1 MRLMA
6 DFTMRYRI
14 KQILIEQHNMSESVA
29 NIAMLGHGKAI
40 QEAYQYN
47 IAPEAV
53 AEAIYESWK
62 KENK

>member
-1 MRLMA
+1 
-6 DFTMRYRI
+6 MRYRI
-14 KQILIEQHNMSESVA
+14 KQILMQKHNLSESVA

-53 AEAIYESWK
+53 AEVIYINYMANMKGS
-62 KENK
+62 

>member
-1 MRLMA
+1 M
-6 DFTMRYRI
+6 DEFTMRYKI
-14 KQILIEQHNMSESVA
+14 KQILIQQHHLTEPIA

-62 KENK
+62 KEHK

>member
-1 MRLMA
+1 
-6 DFTMRYRI
+6 MRYKI
-14 KQILIEQHNMSESVA
+14 KQILMERHHLSESVA

-53 AEAIYESWK
+53 AEAIYQTWK
-62 KENK
+62 KEHK

>member
-1 MRLMA
+1 
-6 DFTMRYRI
+6 MRYKI
-14 KQILIEQHNMSESVA
+14 KQILMERHHLSESET

-53 AEAIYESWK
+53 AEAIYQSWK
-62 KENK
+62 KEHK

>member
-1 MRLMA
+1 
-6 DFTMRYRI
+6 MRYRI
-14 KQILIEQHNMSESVA
+14 KQILMERHHLSESVA

-62 KENK
+62 KESK

>member
-1 MRLMA
+1 MGE
-6 DFTMRYRI
+6 FTTRYKI
-14 KQILIEQHNMSESVA
+14 KQILMEKHHLSESIA

-62 KENK
+62 KESK

>member
-1 MRLMA
+1 
-6 DFTMRYRI
+6 MRYKI
-14 KQILIEQHNMSESVA
+14 KQILMERHHLSESVA

-62 KENK
+62 KENQ

>member
-1 MRLMA
+1 MQ
-6 DFTMRYRI
+6 
-14 KQILIEQHNMSESVA
+14 KHNLSESVA

-53 AEAIYESWK
+53 AEVIYINYMANMKGS
-62 KENK
+62 

>member
-1 MRLMA
+1 MD
-6 DFTMRYRI
+6 DFTMRYKI
-14 KQILIEQHNMSESVA
+14 KQILMERHHLSESVV

>member
-1 MRLMA
+1 MD
-6 DFTMRYRI
+6 DFTMRYKI
-14 KQILIEQHNMSESVA
+14 KQILMERHHLSESVA

-40 QEAYQYN
+40 QEAYQYG

>member
-1 MRLMA
+1 M
-6 DFTMRYRI
+6 DEFTMRYKI
-14 KQILIEQHNMSESVA
+14 KQILIHQHHLTEPIA

-53 AEAIYESWK
+53 AEAIYKSWK
-62 KENK
+62 RER

>member
-1 MRLMA
+1 MD
-6 DFTMRYRI
+6 DFTMRYKI
-14 KQILIEQHNMSESVA
+14 KQILMERHHLSESVT

>member
-1 MRLMA
+1 
-6 DFTMRYRI
+6 MRYKI
-14 KQILIEQHNMSESVA
+14 KQILMERHYLPESVA

-53 AEAIYESWK
+53 AEAIYASWK